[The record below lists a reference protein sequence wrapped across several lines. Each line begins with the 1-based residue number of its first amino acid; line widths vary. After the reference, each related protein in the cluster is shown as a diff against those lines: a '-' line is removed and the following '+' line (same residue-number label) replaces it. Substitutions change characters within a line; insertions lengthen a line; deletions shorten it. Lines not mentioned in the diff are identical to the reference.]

1 MSECSV
7 ELVLIMGNTRVK
19 VEVRTSRIN
28 ISKDMY
34 LNVVTKVDKMRDFVP
49 FTLYT
54 SLLYLSKIT
63 FGIL

>member
-1 MSECSV
+1 
-7 ELVLIMGNTRVK
+7 MGNTRVK